1 VSAAAVLLLLMPF
14 RAERAW
20 FVPVGV
26 ALAGVALLAQVAA
39 SILELVPGVPVSRG
53 TDFIWPYSALVLAA
67 SLGTFLAML
76 ALGLAVRRRY
86 YAARWSM
93 VPLMAGLA
101 PVPAAVTMPIH
112 PELPVLLVGAAWAA
126 AGIAVI
132 AQGRAAPGADRP

>member
-1 VSAAAVLLLLMPF
+1 VSAAAVLLLLMRF

-26 ALAGVALLAQVAA
+26 AVAGAALLAQVAA
-39 SILELVPGVPVSRG
+39 SALELVPGEPVSRSA
-53 TDFIWPYSALVLAA
+53 DFVWPYSALVLAA

-76 ALGLAVRRRY
+76 ALGLAVRHQY

-93 VPLMAGLA
+93 VPLIAGLA
-101 PVPAAVTMPIH
+101 LVPAAVMVIIH
-112 PELPVLLVGAAWAA
+112 PELPILLVGAAWAA

-132 AQGRAAPGADRP
+132 AQGRAAPCADRP